1 MTDLE
6 EAWENPQGDI
16 PAELPVQRPRR
27 KTYNWRELELG
38 KALLFDAREEN
49 ERLLVQL
56 AEARRQIANQTRL
69 AQSEYETAEHAIAQ
83 MFVAK
88 SEMADRARGAVIAY
102 ALVGMGSIVA
112 WEIGWS
118 IARWVWR

>member
-16 PAELPVQRPRR
+16 PAELPVQKPRR

-49 ERLLVQL
+49 ERLLVEL
-56 AEARRQIANQTRL
+56 AEARRQIANQAL
-69 AQSEYETAEHAIAQ
+69 MAQGEYETAEHAIAE
-83 MFVAK
+83 MFSAK
-88 SEMADRARGAVIAY
+88 SELADRARGTVIEYAV
-102 ALVGMGSIVA
+102 LGMGSIVA
-112 WEIGWS
+112 WEIVWS
-118 IARWVWR
+118 IARWVRG